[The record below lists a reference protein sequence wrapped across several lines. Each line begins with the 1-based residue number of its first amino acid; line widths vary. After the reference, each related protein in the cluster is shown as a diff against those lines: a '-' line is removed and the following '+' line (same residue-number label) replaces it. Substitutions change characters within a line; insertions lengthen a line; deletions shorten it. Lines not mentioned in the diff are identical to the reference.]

1 MSSFLTV
8 SLIFQNPAFL
18 ALLALAGVPLL
29 VHLISK
35 AKPPEYRF
43 SNISFL
49 RKIITTTARFKKPK
63 DYLILA
69 LRTLAVFALAAAFL
83 LPLLLSEN
91 AALPGEKRTT
101 ILIIDRSASMA
112 AHEGAASRFDSA
124 IALASDFLSSSPPD
138 LANLIWIDSNPTAA
152 FPEPAP
158 NIAFLEDEIARAAP
172 LSQPGAIYPA
182 IELALRQ
189 LHDAPGRR
197 EIHIISDFQESAWKN
212 FSSSIPK
219 DIILTFSK
227 VAESDVSNTAVTS
240 LVSVPTAPVAGQQ
253 IIVQTRVANFS
264 TEPRRVSL
272 TLDAG
277 GSRQSQN
284 LDLPAN
290 GEAEAV
296 FSVRVANP
304 GLLPITAEIDADS
317 FPGDDRRH
325 SVLRVRESLRL
336 AVAASENHPTTQTLN
351 RVADAIPWL
360 TLIPSADPAK
370 LPPCEIL
377 YLPDWT
383 GTNPDALLKLSET
396 TSLIVSPAP
405 ECPVSAIATLFGEK
419 PDPTSNQLALQ
430 TNPTGWEVGPVSSH
444 PAFKLFATGQFGNP
458 LAGTFRQRVKLP
470 TYPSAETLAYFADN
484 TPALIRT
491 TSHRILLT
499 ALSIDPAHST
509 WPTES
514 PFLPA
519 IAEILLYLEPG
530 TTSEN
535 FAALPGDTLSW
546 SNPAIDNST
555 APSLETP
562 EKTNPLLTASGSIWK
577 SETPATPGI
586 HRWLISNQPVHLTAV
601 NFPESESDL
610 TPLAKTPDPKQ
621 TGATTL
627 ASRNPALAQGLPLWP
642 LLIAAALFFL
652 IAEAF
657 ISAHGTPKPVTES

>member
-1 MSSFLTV
+1 MSIL
-8 SLIFQNPAFL
+8 FQNLAFL
-18 ALLALAGVPLL
+18 SLLALAGVPLL

-43 SNISFL
+43 SNIAFL
-49 RKIITTTARFKKPK
+49 RKILTTTIRFKKPK

-69 LRTLAVFALAAAFL
+69 LRTLAIFALAAAFL

-91 AALPGEKRTT
+91 APLPGEKRTT

-138 LANLIWIDSNPTAA
+138 LANLIWIDANPTAA

-158 NIAFLEDEIARAAP
+158 NIAFLADEIARAAP
-172 LSQPGAIYPA
+172 LSQPGAITPA

-189 LHDAPGRR
+189 LHNAPGRR
-197 EIHIISDFQESAWKN
+197 EIHIVSDFQESAWKN
-212 FSSSIPK
+212 FSAAIPK
-219 DIILTFSK
+219 DIYLTFSK
-227 VAESDVSNTAVTS
+227 VAENDLPNTAVTS
-240 LVSVPTAPVAGQQ
+240 LVSVPAAPVAGQQ
-253 IIVQTRVANFS
+253 VIVQTRVANYS
-264 TEPRRVSL
+264 TEPRRISL

-284 LDLPAN
+284 LDLPPN

-317 FPGDDRRH
+317 FPSDDRRH
-325 SVLRVRESLRL
+325 TVVRVRESLRL
-336 AVAASENHPTTQTLN
+336 AVAAPENNPSTATLA
-351 RVADAIPWL
+351 RVANAIPWL
-360 TLIPSADPAK
+360 TLIPGVDPEK

-377 YLPDWT
+377 YLPQWS
-383 GTNPDALLKLSET
+383 GTNPEALIKLSET
-396 TSLIVSPAP
+396 TSLLVYPAP
-405 ECPVSAIATLFGEK
+405 DCPASAIATLFGEK
-419 PDPTSNQLALQ
+419 TDPTSTQLALQ
-430 TNPTGWEVGPVSSH
+430 TDPTGWEVSPVSSH
-444 PAFKLFATGQFGNP
+444 PAFKLFSAGQFGNP
-458 LAGTFRQRVKLP
+458 LAGTFRQRPKLP
-470 TYPSAETLAYFADN
+470 AFPSAESIAAFSDN
-484 TPALIRT
+484 APALIRAK
-491 TSHRILLT
+491 SRRILLS
-499 ALSIDPAHST
+499 ALSLDPAIST

-530 TTSEN
+530 ATTEN

-546 SNPAIDNST
+546 NNPAIDNST
-555 APSLETP
+555 IPVLESPDKSLP
-562 EKTNPLLTASGSIWK
+562 PLTADGTIWK
-577 SETPATPGI
+577 SETPTAPGI
-586 HRWLISNQPVHLTAV
+586 HRWLVSNQLVHLTAV

-610 TPLAKTPDPKQ
+610 TPLATTPDPEQ
-621 TGATTL
+621 TGATAL
-627 ASRNPALAQGLPLWP
+627 ATRNPALAHGLPLWP

-652 IAEAF
+652 LAEALL
-657 ISAHGTPKPVTES
+657 SAHGTPKPVSQS